1 MSVGVTGIGRSPRA
15 AGRYP
20 LAALRGPLSLFATGR
35 SPLSAVRSPR
45 SAVRCLAHD
54 RWGLVRHV
62 CRSSHERNEPRTDDS
77 DYRLW
82 LPTL

>member
-54 RWGLVRHV
+54 RWGLAARVPFESRT
-62 CRSSHERNEPRTDDS
+62 ERTS
-77 DYRLW
+77 DRLR
-82 LPTL
+82 LRL